1 MHPLVQKSAH
11 LNLISQVSRF
21 FLWGLLS
28 LFTQVGHAQW
38 KQSHAFEKEWLV
50 YQPSVKGFLPY
61 IASKHVGY
69 KSKSLAVNPADYPQ
83 GYLRIKPEADY
94 QLFIQGT
101 FQLFLPKGELIR
113 LSLDSLQQKYT
124 DESQLV
130 LTIYSSNLNGLPSE
144 FSIERKVLENADSSA
159 EFLTIKRRN
168 SFIFYQFFGFSF
180 LILLLFIG
188 ILFAA
193 FPRYFQTY
201 YRFSDWIHWEVKE
214 DAVVKSPFAFPN
226 LWVIFTL
233 SLITACLSFYNRFM
247 QQSSDALFESWENLQ
262 TMGASLGFL
271 GFKTVIGF
279 ILFISRYFVFKLF
292 SNLFRLSQVPEA
304 HYFKSLQTNF
314 QFFSSLFLCI
324 SLYSLYQGPLVSINL
339 TYISYVITGYFILR
353 SFYFFQVFRK
363 SFQLNQLSLL
373 AYLILMEGQVLV
385 FGLRELIFPEYM

>member
-69 KSKSLAVNPADYPQ
+69 KSKSLAVNPADHPQ

-130 LTIYSSNLNGLPSE
+130 LTVYSSNLNGLPSE
-144 FSIERKVLENADSSA
+144 FSIERKVLENADSLA

-180 LILLLFIG
+180 LILLLFMG

-314 QFFSSLFLCI
+314 QFFSALFLCI

>member
-144 FSIERKVLENADSSA
+144 FSIERKFLENADSSA

-314 QFFSSLFLCI
+314 QFFSALFLCI

>member
-271 GFKTVIGF
+271 GFKTLIGF

-314 QFFSSLFLCI
+314 QFFSGLFLCI